1 MSQYGLTKLLILLC
15 AFKHV
20 YRAHTLLS
28 GRLECKYTGVLILKE
43 VLTDTEL
50 TIAVSGVGS
59 ADEKY
64 IPSHSS

>member
-1 MSQYGLTKLLILLC
+1 MY
-15 AFKHV
+15 
-20 YRAHTLLS
+20 AHTLLF
-28 GRLECKYTGVLILKE
+28 GRLEFQYTGVLCLRE

-50 TIAVSGVGS
+50 TVAVSGVGS